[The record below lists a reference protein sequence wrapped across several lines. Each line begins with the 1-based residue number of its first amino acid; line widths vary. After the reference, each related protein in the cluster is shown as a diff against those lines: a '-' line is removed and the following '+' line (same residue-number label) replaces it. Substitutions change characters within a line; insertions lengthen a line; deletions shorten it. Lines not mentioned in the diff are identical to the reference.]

1 MTVRRVSQAI
11 PQKSTATASPK
22 HTTKKI
28 VTREGLGGRLLTA
41 TSLVFTPQERNA
53 NKEKHSFVRALK
65 RYANANTRPNFAVYA
80 ILPFTVGNV
89 KYAI

>member
-1 MTVRRVSQAI
+1 MTAN
-11 PQKSTATASPK
+11 
-22 HTTKKI
+22 
-28 VTREGLGGRLLTA
+28 
-41 TSLVFTPQERNA
+41 SLVFTPQERNA